1 MLDLTLLKSPSF
13 IMLALSGFLT
23 MMGFFIPFMFLKDRA
38 KGGGMDPDIAAL
50 TVSAIGISNTV
61 ARIACG
67 MLSSV
72 KGMNPL
78 YINNVFITIG
88 GVATI
93 FSGYSLSQEYQFAY
107 AAIFG
112 LAIGKFFNF

>member
-23 MMGFFIPFMFLKDRA
+23 MMGFFIPFMYLARRA
-38 KGGGMDPDIAAL
+38 VDGGMDPNVAAL
-50 TVSAIGISNTV
+50 TLSAIGISNTV

-78 YINNVFITIG
+78 YINNVFITLG

-93 FSGYSLSQEYQFAY
+93 FSGYSMSQGYQFTY

-112 LAIGKFFNF
+112 LAIGMD

>member
-1 MLDLTLLKSPSF
+1 
-13 IMLALSGFLT
+13 MLALSGFLT
-23 MMGFFIPFMFLKDRA
+23 MMGFFIPFMFINERA
-38 KGGGMDPDIAAL
+38 KKGGMDEDPAAFII
-50 TVSAIGISNTV
+50 SAIGISNTV

-93 FSGYSLSQEYQFAY
+93 FSGYSLSQEFQFTY

-112 LAIGKFFNF
+112 LAIG